1 MDIKRA
7 NTIAD
12 AVAQYEYYKNI
23 IENAKEDIRKITEEE
38 IAKINQKSNLHI
50 DRQDYTKTIYSN
62 EYKAEIEKLKEKF
75 PPTKETMKNH
85 TITLTLSNAN
95 VIEKA
100 NTIQEIAKQ
109 SKTQVKKLAASIQ
122 KEKRANKKK

>member
-12 AVAQYEYYKNI
+12 AVAQFNYYNDI
-23 IENAKEDIRKITEEE
+23 IEKAKAEIRELTEKEVATINA
-38 IAKINQKSNLHI
+38 KSNLHI
-50 DRQDYTKTIYSN
+50 ARQDYTKTIYSN
-62 EYKAEIEKLKEKF
+62 EYKIEVEKLKEKY
-75 PPTKETMKNH
+75 PPTKDTLKNH

-100 NTIQEIAKQ
+100 STIQEIAKQ

>member
-23 IENAKEDIRKITEEE
+23 IEKAKEEIRQLSNEE

-62 EYKAEIEKLKEKF
+62 EYKEGIEKLKVLY
-75 PPTKETMKNH
+75 PPTKETIQNH

-109 SKTQVKKLAASIQ
+109 SKTQVKKLAASLQ
-122 KEKRANKKK
+122 KEKRANKVK

>member
-12 AVAQYEYYKNI
+12 AVAQFNYYNDI
-23 IENAKEDIRKITEEE
+23 IEKAKAEIRELTEKEVATINA
-38 IAKINQKSNLHI
+38 KSNLHI
-50 DRQDYTKTIYSN
+50 ARSTKHFYTYTEDYN
-62 EYKAEIEKLKEKF
+62 AKLKTLKSTCLIED
-75 PPTKETMKNH
+75 KEVLNYN
-85 TITLTLSNAN
+85 ITLTLSNAN

-109 SKTQVKKLAASIQ
+109 SKTKVKKLAASMQ
-122 KEKRANKKK
+122 KEKRANKVK

>member
-12 AVAQYEYYKNI
+12 AVAQFNYYNDI
-23 IENAKEDIRKITEEE
+23 IEKAKAEIRELTEKE
-38 IAKINQKSNLHI
+38 IAIINTKSNLHI
-50 DRQDYTKTIYSN
+50 ARQDYTKTIYSN
-62 EYKAEIEKLKEKF
+62 EYKIEIEKLKEKF
-75 PPTKETMKNH
+75 PPTKDTLKNH

-109 SKTQVKKLAASIQ
+109 SKAQVKKLAASMQ
-122 KEKRANKKK
+122 KEKRANKVK

>member
-1 MDIKRA
+1 MDIKKA

-23 IENAKEDIRKITEEE
+23 IDNAKEEIRALTEKEIT
-38 IAKINQKSNLHI
+38 AINTKSNLHI
-50 DRQDYTKTIYSN
+50 ARSAKHFYTYTEDYN
-62 EYKAEIEKLKEKF
+62 AKLKALKSTCLIED
-75 PPTKETMKNH
+75 KEIPNYN
-85 TITLTLSNAN
+85 ITLTLSNAN

-109 SKTQVKKLAASIQ
+109 SKTKVKKLAASIQ